1 MPAFRPTLPPPGRLV
16 RLGVVLDARNP
27 AGRLAEVARMCDR
40 VGIGAVWVDDSARPG
55 PPPDGELDAWTVLAA
70 LAPATTRVRLGA
82 MLLAGRRPAPLL
94 AEMAASL
101 AALAGDRVEVS
112 LLAAD
117 GAPLRPYADA
127 FAAALATAA
136 AAGAGADATAAAA
149 RPGGRP
155 TVAVEVGD
163 PEKLDRDSLD
173 WLVGVAD
180 DVLVTAADVDRVAE
194 TARELRAA
202 CGLAGREPESLG
214 VAVRLPVSVGRT
226 VTEARARWDAEPAF
240 AELGPPEQAG
250 VYGTLEQCHQ
260 RVIAFA
266 HAGVTD
272 LRCVLPNAG
281 DIHDVIAQV
290 TAMTVGTVDKL
301 APGAPRS
308 PAPPPPEGWGG
319 RPRFP
324 GGGAAGGVR
333 PEGSGGPQGGP
344 PVGRGPGGF
353 PGGSG
358 PGSPTGAGPGR

>member
-55 PPPDGELDAWTVLAA
+55 PPPAEQHEAWTVLAA

-82 MLLAGRRPAPLL
+82 MLLAGRRPPALL
-94 AEMAASL
+94 AELVAGL
-101 AALAGDRVEVS
+101 AAQAGDRVEVS
-112 LLAAD
+112 LLAAA
-117 GAPLRPYADA
+117 GASLHPYTDA
-127 FAAALATAA
+127 FTTALAAASAA
-136 AAGAGADATAAAA
+136 PAVA
-149 RPGGRP
+149 RPPARP

-163 PEKLDRDSLD
+163 PERLDREGLG

-202 CGLAGREPESLG
+202 CGLVGREPESLG

-226 VTEARARWDAEPAF
+226 VAEARARWDAEPAF

-272 LRCVLPNAG
+272 LRCVLPNVA
-281 DIHDVIAQV
+281 DVHDVIAQV

-324 GGGAAGGVR
+324 GG
-333 PEGSGGPQGGP
+333 
-344 PVGRGPGGF
+344 
-353 PGGSG
+353 
-358 PGSPTGAGPGR
+358 SPTGAGPGR

>member
-55 PPPDGELDAWTVLAA
+55 PPPAELDAWTALAA
-70 LAPATTRVRLGA
+70 LAPATTSVRLGA
-82 MLLAGRRPAPLL
+82 MLLAGRRPAALL
-94 AEMAASL
+94 AEMAATL
-101 AALAGDRVEVS
+101 ATVAGDRVEVS
-112 LLAAD
+112 LLAAAD
-117 GAPLRPYADA
+117 APLRPYADA
-127 FAAALATAA
+127 LLAALAPPDAA
-136 AAGAGADATAAAA
+136 AAAS
-149 RPGGRP
+149 RP

-163 PEKLDRDSLD
+163 PEKLDRERLD

-202 CGLAGREPESLG
+202 CGLAGREPDSLG

-272 LRCVLPNAG
+272 LRCVLPNAA
-281 DIHDVIAQV
+281 DVHDVIAQV

-324 GGGAAGGVR
+324 GG
-333 PEGSGGPQGGP
+333 
-344 PVGRGPGGF
+344 
-353 PGGSG
+353 
-358 PGSPTGAGPGR
+358 SPTGAGPGR

>member
-1 MPAFRPTLPPPGRLV
+1 M
-16 RLGVVLDARNP
+16 VLDARNP

-55 PPPDGELDAWTVLAA
+55 PPPAEGLDAWTALAA
-70 LAPATTRVRLGA
+70 LAPATTGVRLGA

-94 AEMAASL
+94 AEMAATL
-101 AALAGDRVEVS
+101 ATVVGDRVEVS
-112 LLAAD
+112 LLDAAD
-117 GAPLRPYADA
+117 ASLRAYADA
-127 FAAALATAA
+127 FTAALAAPAAGEEADAA
-136 AAGAGADATAAAA
+136 AAGA

-163 PEKLDRDSLD
+163 PEKLDRESLD
-173 WLVGVAD
+173 WLIGVAD
-180 DVLVTAADVDRVAE
+180 DVLVTATDVDRVAE

-240 AELGPPEQAG
+240 AGLGPPEQAG
-250 VYGTLEQCHQ
+250 VYGTLEQCHE

-272 LRCVLPNAG
+272 LRCVLPNAA

-324 GGGAAGGVR
+324 AGGVR
-333 PEGSGGPQGGP
+333 GT
-344 PVGRGPGGF
+344 PGGF

-358 PGSPTGAGPGR
+358 PPPSGAGPGR

>member
-1 MPAFRPTLPPPGRLV
+1 M
-16 RLGVVLDARNP
+16 VLDARNP

-40 VGIGAVWVDDSARPG
+40 VGIGAVWVDDSAPPG
-55 PPPDGELDAWTVLAA
+55 LPPLDAWTA
-70 LAPATTRVRLGA
+70 LAMLAPVTTRVRLGA

-94 AEMAASL
+94 AAMAATL
-101 AALAGDRVEVS
+101 GTLAGDRVEVS
-112 LLAAD
+112 LL
-117 GAPLRPYADA
+117 GLPEAPVRPYADA
-127 FAAALATAA
+127 FLAAS
-136 AAGAGADATAAAA
+136 GEQ
-149 RPGGRP
+149 GRP

-163 PEKLDRDSLD
+163 PEKLDRESLD
-173 WLVGVAD
+173 WLVAVAD
-180 DVLVTAADVDRVAE
+180 DVLVTATDVDRVAE
-194 TARELRAA
+194 AARELRAA
-202 CGLAGREPESLG
+202 CALAGREPESLG

-226 VTEARARWDAEPAF
+226 ATEARARWDAEPAF

-250 VYGTLEQCHQ
+250 VYGTLEQCHD

-272 LRCVLPNAG
+272 VRCVLPNAA

-324 GGGAAGGVR
+324 GGSPPPATGGA
-333 PEGSGGPQGGP
+333 
-344 PVGRGPGGF
+344 
-353 PGGSG
+353 
-358 PGSPTGAGPGR
+358 PGR